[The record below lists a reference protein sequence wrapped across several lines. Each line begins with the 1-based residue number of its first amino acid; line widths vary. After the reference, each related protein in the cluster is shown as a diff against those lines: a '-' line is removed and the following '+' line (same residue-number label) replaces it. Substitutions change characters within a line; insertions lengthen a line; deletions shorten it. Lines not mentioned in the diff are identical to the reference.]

1 MTRRLLLSLAAL
13 TAVLTAVAVG
23 RTLVTRS
30 RQVPATPAD
39 LVPLDLAAASERLA
53 GAIRIK
59 TVSAGDPTQR
69 SAEAFAAL
77 HAHLARS
84 FPKTHA
90 TLRREAV
97 GADAVLYTWP
107 GSEPALSPVVLM
119 GHLDVV
125 PVEPGTEAAWTH
137 EPFDGKVVDG
147 FVWGR
152 GALDDK
158 ATVLGVLEAVEAL
171 AGQGFRPRRTVLLAF
186 GADEEVGGLAG
197 AAEIAS
203 LLRRRGVAPELV
215 LDEGGSIVHE
225 TVPGVGPPVA
235 LVGIA
240 EKGFATVELRAR
252 SEGGHSMAP
261 PPHTAVGVLARA
273 VARLEEHPF
282 PARLRGATAAL
293 FDHVGPE
300 MPFGMRL
307 LFANR
312 WLFGPL
318 IERNLTRNPSTN
330 AAVRTTTAAT
340 VFEGGTKDNV
350 LPSRARAVV
359 NFRILPGDSVAAVR
373 KHVQDVIDDP
383 DIAIAVLEPATEPS
397 PVSPT
402 DSAAWRLLARTTR
415 QAFPDVVVA
424 PYLVTGGTDARHFSP
439 LTPNVYRFTPTR
451 LDLED
456 LKRVHGTNERLSVA
470 NYGEMVQFYA
480 QLVRNAAR

>member
-1 MTRRLLLSLAAL
+1 
-13 TAVLTAVAVG
+13 
-23 RTLVTRS
+23 
-30 RQVPATPAD
+30 
-39 LVPLDLAAASERLA
+39 
-53 GAIRIK
+53 
-59 TVSAGDPTQR
+59 
-69 SAEAFAAL
+69 
-77 HAHLARS
+77 
-84 FPKTHA
+84 
-90 TLRREAV
+90 
-97 GADAVLYTWP
+97 
-107 GSEPALSPVVLM
+107 
-119 GHLDVV
+119 
-125 PVEPGTEAAWTH
+125 
-137 EPFDGKVVDG
+137 
-147 FVWGR
+147 
-152 GALDDK
+152 
-158 ATVLGVLEAVEAL
+158 
-171 AGQGFRPRRTVLLAF
+171 
-186 GADEEVGGLAG
+186 
-197 AAEIAS
+197 
-203 LLRRRGVAPELV
+203 
-215 LDEGGSIVHE
+215 
-225 TVPGVGPPVA
+225 
-235 LVGIA
+235 
-240 EKGFATVELRAR
+240 
-252 SEGGHSMAP
+252 
-261 PPHTAVGVLARA
+261 
-273 VARLEEHPF
+273 
-282 PARLRGATAAL
+282 
-293 FDHVGPE
+293 

-383 DIAIAVLEPATEPS
+383 DIAIAVLAPATEPS